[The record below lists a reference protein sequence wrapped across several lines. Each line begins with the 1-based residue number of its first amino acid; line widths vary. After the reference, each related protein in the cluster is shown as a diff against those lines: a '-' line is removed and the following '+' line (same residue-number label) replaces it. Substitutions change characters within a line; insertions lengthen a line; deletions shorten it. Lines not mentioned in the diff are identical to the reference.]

1 MLDPKFVYENLDAVA
16 TAAKQKN
23 IPFNAQTYKEIY
35 EKRAKTL
42 PATEELRRKRN
53 EGSDA
58 VKKAKD
64 KDERDQLVAE
74 MRALG
79 QALTNSEEELR
90 KIEEEFNEIQLTV
103 PSIPAIETPLG
114 AGEQDNVVIRHEGTV
129 KTFDFPQKDHME
141 LAQKLK
147 LVDFERGA
155 NVAGSRSYFL
165 TGQGALLE
173 RAVHSLAIDLL
184 TSRGFNLLSVPV
196 LVKTSAMQGTGY
208 LPAGKD
214 QAYQV
219 ERDDMWLV
227 GTAEVSLCGFHAG
240 EIIDV
245 DQLPVKICAHSSC
258 FRREA
263 GAHGKDTKGLYRVHQ
278 FQKIEQVVICNVDK
292 EESDKMHKELLTNAE
307 DLMKLLELPYRVV
320 QVCTGDL
327 GQGQVKKNDI
337 ETWMPSRNAYSETH
351 SCSSFY
357 DFQARR
363 LKIRVRDKQGKVQF
377 AYTLNNTEVAT
388 PRVLIPLIEYHQTE
402 DGRIRIPKALQKY
415 MNGLEFIG

>member
-16 TAAKQKN
+16 IAAKHKN
-23 IPFNAQTYKEIY
+23 ISFNAQLYKEIY
-35 EKRAKTL
+35 EKRARAL

-58 VKKAKD
+58 VKKAKT
-64 KDERDQLVAE
+64 KEEREQLVTE
-74 MRALG
+74 MRAVGLSLST
-79 QALTNSEEELR
+79 AEEELR
-90 KIEEEFNEIQLTV
+90 AIDEEFNDIQLTV

-114 AGEQDNVVIRHEGTV
+114 AGEHDNVVIRHEGTV
-129 KTFDFPQKDHME
+129 KKFDFPLKDHIE
-141 LAQKLK
+141 LGQKLK

-165 TGQGALLE
+165 TGKGALLE

-240 EIIDV
+240 EIVDA
-245 DQLPVKICAHSSC
+245 DQLPVRICAHSSC

-278 FQKIEQVVICNVDK
+278 FQKIEQVIICNPDK
-292 EESDKMHKELLTNAE
+292 EVSDRMHVELLTNAE

-363 LKIRVRDKQGKVQF
+363 LKIRTRDKQGKVQI

-388 PRVLIPLIEYHQTE
+388 PRVLIPLIEYHQTA
-402 DGRIRIPKALQKY
+402 DGKIRIPKALQKY
-415 MNGLEFIG
+415 MNGLEFIE